1 MGRKKHKKGKGLIEN
16 VKNTFGGIVEGAKT
30 ANKILRDTKAIS
42 KGTRLLGM
50 IPGNPVGS
58 VFSDISYGAEKLGY
72 GKRRRY
78 MRGGASIQGLVP
90 PQLGLV
96 SF

>member
-1 MGRKKHKKGKGLIEN
+1 MGRRKHKKGNGLIDN
-16 VKNTFGGIVEGAKT
+16 IKSTFGGIVEGAKT
-30 ANKILRDTKAIS
+30 ANKILRDNKLIS

-72 GKRRRY
+72 GKKRRH

-90 PQLGLV
+90 PQVAFV